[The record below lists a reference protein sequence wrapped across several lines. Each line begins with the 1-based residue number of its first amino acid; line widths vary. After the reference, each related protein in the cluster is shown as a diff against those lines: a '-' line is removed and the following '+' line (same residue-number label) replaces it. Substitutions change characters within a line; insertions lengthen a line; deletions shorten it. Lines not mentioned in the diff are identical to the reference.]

1 MTEPSG
7 ADSGSG
13 QLNQQTLLKTSIQQ
27 LVQQPALWLFGRQN
41 NAWLEGGFD
50 LLAATTMQM
59 GLCPE
64 P

>member
-1 MTEPSG
+1 MTEQSVT
-7 ADSGSG
+7 DSALG
-13 QLNQQTLLKTSIQQ
+13 QLNRQALPKTSIQQ

-41 NAWLEGGFD
+41 NASLEGGFD